1 MRENATP
8 PATIT
13 ISRLL
18 RTLLSPLS
26 RNNRRQQCR
35 SQDKQPQITG
45 QRIVRREQVP
55 TSKTAGQS
63 CNHLENHC
71 QNSPAYSSQP
81 AITGSTLLH
90 YPWQQQPGNQEN
102 ARTQHNPAD
111 RQCPLFTDC
120 PDQHIFP
127 QSPVQ
132 DCHRD
137 EAQPHYERFQYII
150 HLFIFQNTCLGN
162 QRRTISDDFG
172 RHPRFRTAACCICP
186 TSYALLPFPDK
197 DTTNPRSC
205 NEHQHLSVQNPKFL
219 PPSPHLAQVYQF
231 VPFSV
236 HL

>member
-18 RTLLSPLS
+18 RTLLSPPS

-90 YPWQQQPGNQEN
+90 YAWQQQPGNQEN

-120 PDQHIFP
+120 PDQYIFP
-127 QSPVQ
+127 QSTVQ

-137 EAQPHYERFQYII
+137 KAKPHYERFQYIAHCHSFI
-150 HLFIFQNTCLGN
+150 HFSKCLFW
-162 QRRTISDDFG
+162 
-172 RHPRFRTAACCICP
+172 
-186 TSYALLPFPDK
+186 
-197 DTTNPRSC
+197 
-205 NEHQHLSVQNPKFL
+205 
-219 PPSPHLAQVYQF
+219 
-231 VPFSV
+231 
-236 HL
+236 